1 MILKYTYLL
10 TPTHTTLP
18 SLSLALP
25 LSLVPP
31 RPPSPPHPLP
41 HRYRLKTAN
50 AFGTRKY
57 EQQEDRFT
65 VVPDLKAAMGDDFT
79 KAVSG
84 VGSGSDGK
92 KGGKAAA
99 KAAEKLKK
107 KMEKKA
113 KAGSDSDSDSS
124 SSSSSSDSDSSSSS
138 DGEPAECSLSTP
150 LQEVVEWCC
159 NDGKDGTLSYNGN
172 ICIWFIQ
179 AGFQ

>member
-1 MILKYTYLL
+1 
-10 TPTHTTLP
+10 
-18 SLSLALP
+18 
-25 LSLVPP
+25 
-31 RPPSPPHPLP
+31 
-41 HRYRLKTAN
+41 LKTAN

-79 KAVSG
+79 KAVLG
-84 VGSGSDGK
+84 VESNNGGK

-113 KAGSDSDSDSS
+113 KAGGSDSDSDSSS

-159 NDGKDGTLSYNGN
+159 NDGKDGTCLKMALYVVFTKYFYKQV
-172 ICIWFIQ
+172 WVIQ

>member
-1 MILKYTYLL
+1 MERDDGKAWWVFTLFGGNGAPAASKAYPLTTKTEALAKFLKL
-10 TPTHTTLP
+10 
-18 SLSLALP
+18 
-25 LSLVPP
+25 
-31 RPPSPPHPLP
+31 
-41 HRYRLKTAN
+41 YRLKTAN

-79 KAVSG
+79 KAVLG
-84 VGSGSDGK
+84 VESNNGGK

-113 KAGSDSDSDSS
+113 KAGGSDSDSDSS
-124 SSSSSSDSDSSSSS
+124 SSSSSSSSDSDSSSSSS

-159 NDGKDGTLSYNGN
+159 NDGKDGTCLMS
-172 ICIWFIQ
+172 
-179 AGFQ
+179 